1 MAEDQ
6 GNKDEEKLEFTSEG
20 EALGYIGMDQ
30 AQVRAMQIAAET
42 PGDYGTA
49 YAGIAMAF
57 EVADAQET
65 DDHYIITLSLRPQG
79 EFDGRVG
86 LEQFFI
92 EKEGNVA
99 HRQVLALP
107 RRRRRIPLIPAAAG
121 LVLVAAIAIGV
132 SIGVTRGAGDDADT
146 VVGPGSSAETAV
158 PTETEPPE
166 SVKEPQSEPQ
176 GTSALDPLESDA
188 GLEYV
193 PIRYSSGLEIFGG
206 QRVAM
211 SFTVPADG
219 AITGVELLNV
229 GHESCRADAALDFR
243 LMATVDGYPS
253 TPVIHSVSIPPE
265 EVDLEHSGVRIDL
278 PNAWPVGAYQTLA
291 LELSTVADPT
301 TGDNCYYGW
310 NGENPGTYRGGQ
322 AFASCDGGRTWLP
335 DRKDLA
341 FRVFFQPDSSA
352 VTPGSTISPPAPGDL
367 LSQPWR
373 QSRRGDEPD
382 QPWNERITLLTASI
396 DHSAM
401 YALNTEGCNSNC
413 LLYRSFDQGRTWW
426 PTVLPF
432 SWSGS
437 LALRSVDARE
447 IYAWSNTMMWR
458 SIDGGNRWTQLD
470 TPTGIANPG
479 VSPFNRE
486 ALKSASSKAP

>member
-1 MAEDQ
+1 MSSVSSVSSVALWLSNESPMAEDQ

-211 SFTVPADG
+211 SFSVPADG

-229 GHESCRADAALDFR
+229 GPRKLPGGCSPGFSAHGHCGR
-243 LMATVDGYPS
+243 L
-253 TPVIHSVSIPPE
+253 
-265 EVDLEHSGVRIDL
+265 SGH
-278 PNAWPVGAYQTLA
+278 T
-291 LELSTVADPT
+291 SDPFGFHPT
-301 TGDNCYYGW
+301 
-310 NGENPGTYRGGQ
+310 RGSGP
-322 AFASCDGGRTWLP
+322 RTQ
-335 DRKDLA
+335 R
-341 FRVFFQPDSSA
+341 
-352 VTPGSTISPPAPGDL
+352 
-367 LSQPWR
+367 R
-373 QSRRGDEPD
+373 QD
-382 QPWNERITLLTASI
+382 
-396 DHSAM
+396 
-401 YALNTEGCNSNC
+401 
-413 LLYRSFDQGRTWW
+413 
-426 PTVLPF
+426 
-432 SWSGS
+432 
-437 LALRSVDARE
+437 
-447 IYAWSNTMMWR
+447 
-458 SIDGGNRWTQLD
+458 
-470 TPTGIANPG
+470 
-479 VSPFNRE
+479 
-486 ALKSASSKAP
+486 